1 MDIIN
6 YQILY
11 NGFKHV
17 NNYLYFN
24 YFKREQEYPLKV
36 YFPKM
41 EDIRIY
47 DEAKLFVSKIT
58 NIIHTLEVNPPK
70 GAKYL
75 VIKN

>member
-17 NNYLYFN
+17 NNYIYFN

-41 EDIRIY
+41 EDVRII
-47 DEAKLFVSKIT
+47 DEAKSFLNRVT
-58 NIIHTLEVNPPK
+58 NIIHTFEVNPPQ

-75 VIKN
+75 IQ